1 METQKIGNLLNDT
14 DNLQVINGHNNIQ
27 YGNGDENGSTI
38 KFETKFIKPSLL
50 DYSHAYVLVT
60 GDITV
65 VDVAA
70 ITNVAFKNCAPFRRY
85 VTHIN
90 DEHVE
95 TAENLDIIMPMYN
108 LLEYLNS
115 PSFKYKAN
123 LLGKANVTDGNNRS
137 LKNVKVVVPLKYLC
151 NFFKSLEMPL
161 IN

>member
-14 DNLQVINGHNNIQ
+14 DNLQVINGQNNIQ
-27 YGNGDENGSTI
+27 YGNGDETGSTI

>member
-14 DNLQVINGHNNIQ
+14 DNLQVINGQNNIQ

-70 ITNVAFKNCAPFRRY
+70 ITNVAFKNCALFRRY

-115 PSFKYKAN
+115 PSFKYKAIT
-123 LLGKANVTDGNNRS
+123 GH
-137 LKNVKVVVPLKYLC
+137 
-151 NFFKSLEMPL
+151 
-161 IN
+161 

>member
-14 DNLQVINGHNNIQ
+14 DNLQVINGQNNIQ